1 MLLRSVLRANGTKG
15 LDEKVYSR
23 RVKPTRRNAGGTQG
37 VRAG

>member
-1 MLLRSVLRANGTKG
+1 MLLRSMLRANGTKRF
-15 LDEKVYSR
+15 DEKVYSS